1 MPLQGEYEPSTVGWV
16 REQVERYEASGGT
29 EATTL
34 RDTGMPVV
42 IVTNRGVRSG
52 KLRKTPLMR
61 VEHDGC
67 YLAVGSQGGAPK
79 DPQWVA
85 NLRADPHV
93 EVQDGATKQDMV
105 ARELDGD
112 ERAE

>member
-1 MPLQGEYEPSTVGWV
+1 
-16 REQVERYEASGGT
+16 
-29 EATTL
+29 
-34 RDTGMPVV
+34 MPVV

-61 VEHDGC
+61 VEHDGR

-79 DPQWVA
+79 HPGWVH

-93 EVQDGATKQDMV
+93 QVQDGPDKTDMV
-105 ARELDGD
+105 ARELSGD
-112 ERAE
+112 ERSEWWERAVSVFPPYADYQQRTDREIPVFILEPTG

>member
-1 MPLQGEYEPSTVGWV
+1 MPLQGDYEPSTADWV

-61 VEHDGC
+61 VEHDGR
-67 YLAVGSQGGAPK
+67 YLAVGSQGGAPT
-79 DPQWVA
+79 DPHWVR
-85 NLRADPHV
+85 NLREHPTV
-93 EVQDGATKQDMV
+93 ELQDQ
-105 ARELDGD
+105 AR
-112 ERAE
+112 